1 MTISPKQ
8 LLSHAVV
15 AVLAILLFLAIS
27 IRVDERAANSIVVTL
42 DKQLEL
48 SSGFAR
54 TWQRAPTDAE
64 LRRLMDD
71 HIRDEIA
78 YREGQRLELGSDDV
92 IVRRRMREQ
101 LESMVEQAEDNV
113 EPTKEELQSF
123 LTEHSGDFRVD
134 SIIAFRQIYF
144 NVDENAIGADAAARF
159 TLGNLQNQEM
169 PDDVSE
175 LGDWSLVPA
184 SFDGIS
190 DAEISAL
197 FGSEFA
203 ARIAEIPLKQWS
215 GPVRSNAG
223 LHLIYIDARDAGR
236 AATLDEVEDAVRREL
251 QSAKRTKAI
260 DDLYHD
266 LAQHYR
272 IEINGG

>member
-101 LESMVEQAEDNV
+101 LESMVE
-113 EPTKEELQSF
+113 
-123 LTEHSGDFRVD
+123 
-134 SIIAFRQIYF
+134 
-144 NVDENAIGADAAARF
+144 
-159 TLGNLQNQEM
+159 
-169 PDDVSE
+169 
-175 LGDWSLVPA
+175 
-184 SFDGIS
+184 
-190 DAEISAL
+190 
-197 FGSEFA
+197 
-203 ARIAEIPLKQWS
+203 
-215 GPVRSNAG
+215 
-223 LHLIYIDARDAGR
+223 
-236 AATLDEVEDAVRREL
+236 
-251 QSAKRTKAI
+251 
-260 DDLYHD
+260 
-266 LAQHYR
+266 
-272 IEINGG
+272 